1 MTSIADLKATVRA
14 HGLQAEVLRE
24 LCGVPQE
31 VIDAAEGRKE
41 GPGHPCPY
49 CGGHDRFKI
58 KDFDRDM
65 RIFCRKGDTCKHKC
79 FGGKKNGDEIDLIM
93 KYNNL
98 ADKGKAARK
107 LEELLI
113 DRGYISEPRQTKNG
127 GYHLYKTTTTKTKQ
141 APKHSADETLTLT
154 ASGIE
159 YEDDNVS
166 RRPIKTTFFH
176 RLNPKTN
183 FISTF
188 RRDDFDA
195 PKPGNKKTSW
205 VRLEKDAQWASVY
218 APYIAG
224 SATATNNPPKDALER
239 LLDDAYH
246 ATRLYITEGEKCAE
260 ALKNAVKSTPYD
272 GAVMTMGASDLANR
286 WPNWAT
292 LLKRKNPN
300 ARITIFADNDAC
312 GRKAANETASAFH
325 AAGYRNIEI
334 IYLAKLPNGADAP
347 KAYDVADW
355 LEEASIL
362 PLFEQARPY
371 DALAD
376 EFRKRLI
383 NALTIRKDHALR
395 LERAKAERE
404 ALGFDYRDDN
414 AAFPIEVVP
423 APYLTALEQ
432 LSTKYRVPLGVCN
445 FFLDDILSATIGAY
459 KCEIHVSDDVYN
471 DQLSGI
477 VVGRSGTGKSKVIR
491 ELLKLVQPFQDVLSN
506 KFMELVNRE
515 ERLEKELEDAL
526 AGDSSEEAIALIKK
540 KLRIIGE
547 VKPSFVVSDFTSV
560 ASLRTI
566 GSINCNI
573 FEIMGI
579 PLNGMF
585 LYFDDALKLLATA
598 GTTTLDATT
607 SANLKGIFALSDFDL
622 NHSDK
627 VSDKGRSKIERDRI
641 AASVLFLIQ
650 QKTFKAW
657 SSDNIVGTGA
667 IQRQRLFF
675 CDRARHDKS
684 YPVNPC
690 AQYRAALEPIGE
702 LFAQGWNWT
711 GGKIE
716 ATQDY
721 QDAYTTWFN
730 DAESLKDDLLDRG
743 EEFLE
748 GWVSKRQGDVHAE
761 AFLSHVKRHVANG
774 GTLDSLP
781 PLTAESFQ
789 DAEKLFYYELEA
801 ARRVA
806 SIMDATQAKSKKVVE
821 TTVNVP
827 LAEKIRNVYEIG
839 RRGEACDLAT
849 QGDELGRAR
858 TVTELNVPAQGG
870 TTYYK
875 RNRETVDNKLSEHG
889 LLVIDPRTKGKNDQG
904 RRVFIPDDLT
914 SEQYDRMIRILDF
927 ENVEEIDVSGD
938 AEEEVPF

>member
-1 MTSIADLKATVRA
+1 MNIEDLKAVVRNY
-14 HGLQAEVLRE
+14 GLQADVLRD

-41 GPGHPCPY
+41 GPGHSCPY
-49 CGGHDRFKI
+49 CGGKDRFKI
-58 KDFDRDM
+58 IDLAGDM
-65 RIFCRKGDTCKHKC
+65 KIFCRQGC
-79 FGGKKNGDEIDLIM
+79 FEGKKYGDEIDGIM
-93 KYNNL
+93 KAHNL
-98 ADKGKAARK
+98 ADKGEAKRE
-107 LEELLI
+107 LEEWLI
-113 DRGYISEPRQTKNG
+113 DRGYLSEPRQRKQG
-127 GYHLYKTTTTKTKQ
+127 GYKLTKTTKKQ
-141 APKHSADETLTLT
+141 AQEHDADDTLTLT
-154 ASGIE
+154 ASGVE

-166 RRPIKTTFFH
+166 RRLVKTTFYH

-195 PKPGNKKTSW
+195 PKPKNKETKW
-205 VRLEKDAQWASVY
+205 VTLEKDAQGNSIY
-218 APYIAG
+218 APYLAG
-224 SATATNNPPKDALER
+224 GATTTEKPPKDALER
-239 LLDDAYH
+239 LYDDAYH
-246 ATRLYITEGEKCAE
+246 ATRFYLVEGEKCAE
-260 ALKNAVKSTPYD
+260 SLKNAVKSTDYD
-272 GAVMTMGASDLANR
+272 GAVMTLGASGNAHL
-286 WPNWAT
+286 WTIWAAF
-292 LLKRKNPN
+292 LKRKNPN
-300 ARITIFADNDAC
+300 AEVVIFADNDAC

-325 AAGYRNIEI
+325 AAGYRAIEI
-334 IYLAKLPNGADAP
+334 IDLARLPNGADAP

-355 LEEASIL
+355 LENAPIS
-362 PLFEQARPY
+362 PLFELARPY
-371 DALAD
+371 DYLAD
-376 EFRKRLI
+376 EYRKRLI
-383 NALTIRKDHALR
+383 KALTIRKDHALR

-414 AAFPIEVVP
+414 AAFPVEVVP

-445 FFLDDILSATIGAY
+445 FFLDDILSATVGAY
-459 KCEIHVSDDVYN
+459 KCEIHVSDDIYN
-471 DQLSGI
+471 CQLSGI
-477 VVGRSGTGKSKVIR
+477 VVGRSGVGKSKVVK
-491 ELLKLVQPFQDVLSN
+491 ELLTLVQPFQRSLNDE
-506 KFMELVNRE
+506 FMRLVNRE
-515 ERLEKELEDAL
+515 EKLEKELEDAL

-560 ASLRTI
+560 ASLRAI
-566 GSINCNI
+566 GAVNCVL
-573 FEIMGI
+573 FEIIGG

-585 LYFDDALKLLATA
+585 LFFDDALKLLATA

-607 SANLKGIFALSDFDL
+607 AANLKGIFALSDYDL
-622 NHSDK
+622 NQSEK
-627 VSDKGRSKIERDRI
+627 VSDKGRGKIERERI
-641 AASVLFLIQ
+641 AASVCFLIQ

-657 SSDNIVGTGA
+657 SSESIVGTGA
-667 IQRQRLFF
+667 MQRQRLFF

-684 YPVNPC
+684 NPVNPC
-690 AQYRAALEPIGE
+690 AKYRDALEPIGD
-702 LFAQGWNWT
+702 LFTQGWNWT

-716 ATQDY
+716 ASQGY
-721 QDAYTTWFN
+721 QNEYTRWFN

-781 PLTAESFQ
+781 PLTAEAFH

-806 SIMDATQAKSKKVVE
+806 SIMDVTQAKSKKAVE
-821 TTVNVP
+821 TVVNVP
-827 LAEKIRNVYEIG
+827 LGEKIRNVYEIG
-839 RRGEACDLAT
+839 CKGEPCDLAT

-858 TVTELNVPAQGG
+858 TVTELNEPNKGG

-875 RNRETVDNKLSEHG
+875 RNKETVDGKLVEHG
-889 LLVIDPRTKGKNDQG
+889 LLVIDPRTKGKNDKG
-904 RRVFIPDDLT
+904 RRVFLPDDLT

-927 ENVEEIDVSGD
+927 EDVEEIDVSED
-938 AEEEVPF
+938 AEAEEEVPF